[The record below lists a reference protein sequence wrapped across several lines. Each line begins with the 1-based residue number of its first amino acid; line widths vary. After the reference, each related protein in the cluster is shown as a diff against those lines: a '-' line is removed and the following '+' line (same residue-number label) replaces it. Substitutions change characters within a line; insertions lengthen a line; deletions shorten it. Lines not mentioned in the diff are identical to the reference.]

1 MKKRLTSVAGPQAVG
16 PYSQACEA
24 TSCDGIVFCS
34 GQIPIDPA
42 TGEIVGATV
51 AEQTRRAL
59 DNLKLLLEENELG
72 LAEVVKTTCFL
83 TDIGTFAEFN
93 AVYAEYFPEEPPARS
108 TVGVASLPKGARV
121 EVEAIAIRG
130 D

>member
-1 MKKRLTSVAGPQAVG
+1 MKKCLSSVAGPKAVG

-24 TSCDGIVFCS
+24 VSCDGLFFCS
-34 GQIPIDPA
+34 GQIPIDA
-42 TGEIVGATV
+42 ASGEIVGATV

-59 DNLKLLLEENELG
+59 DNLKLLLEENGLG
-72 LAEVVKTTCFL
+72 LAKVVKTTCYL
-83 TDIGTFAEFN
+83 TDISTFAEFN
-93 AVYAEYFPEEPPARS
+93 AVYAEYFSDEPPARS
-108 TVGVASLPKGARV
+108 TVGVASLPKGAQV